1 MKASSAH
8 FETLEADELREINGG
23 AFAYDVGR
31 VIRYFV
37 ISGGGVSLIGVAN
50 GIADW
55 IACDIANQI
64 ANS

>member
-1 MKASSAH
+1 MKAINEH
-8 FETLEADELREINGG
+8 FESLDASELRETNGG

-37 ISGGGVSLIGVAN
+37 ISGGGVSLIGIAN
-50 GIADW
+50 GMADW

-64 ANS
+64 VNG